1 MYEKKIFIFLVHIE
15 LCIFVIGKAASVSVP
30 KEKSTWKVV
39 FWEVLKLIK
48 QIS

>member
-1 MYEKKIFIFLVHIE
+1 MKKNLYFSSAY
-15 LCIFVIGKAASVSVP
+15 FVIGKAASVSVP